1 MGVGLPKARRCRGV
15 CGPPGLFGTRQ
26 VLRVVQHF
34 PPSAGLKV
42 AGLTADGIP
51 VNPTSACSCSQTAA
65 YEATIASRANDQQR
79 LEGAAAL
86 RLIDAAAG
94 LAAEGGG
101 RRPLPPD
108 ATISIRA

>member
-1 MGVGLPKARRCRGV
+1 M
-15 CGPPGLFGTRQ
+15 T
-26 VLRVVQHF
+26 
-34 PPSAGLKV
+34 
-42 AGLTADGIP
+42 
-51 VNPTSACSCSQTAA
+51 VNPTSASSCSQTAA

-86 RLIDAAAG
+86 RLIEAAAG
-94 LAAEGGG
+94 AAAEGGA